1 MAANS
6 NIATEIRELSESN
19 NFNTLKEKLQ
29 SFKPTESE
37 DNSNVLL
44 DAILSELDV
53 SRHSY
58 GYFFI
63 LYV

>member
-19 NFNTLKEKLQ
+19 NFNALKEKLQ
-29 SFKPTESE
+29 SFKPTLSE
-37 DNSNVLL
+37 DNANAHL
-44 DAILSELDV
+44 DTILSELDV
-53 SRHSY
+53 SRHSF

-63 LYV
+63 L